1 MAQQLLLVCS
11 VLVSVLV
18 PTAMARP
25 VPTIIGLAESPTS
38 NAPTSGGAGGPIP
51 AARRHGSSAAGG
63 EIIVGG
69 LATAILGVIV
79 WYIRMTRRRHGETT
93 KA

>member
-1 MAQQLLLVCS
+1 MAQQLLLVFS
-11 VLVSVLV
+11 VLVA
-18 PTAMARP
+18 TAMARP
-25 VPTIIGLAESPTS
+25 LLPTMVGLAESPTS
-38 NAPTSGGAGGPIP
+38 NAPTSGGAGGPTP

-79 WYIRMTRRRHGETT
+79 WYIRMTRRRHGQTT